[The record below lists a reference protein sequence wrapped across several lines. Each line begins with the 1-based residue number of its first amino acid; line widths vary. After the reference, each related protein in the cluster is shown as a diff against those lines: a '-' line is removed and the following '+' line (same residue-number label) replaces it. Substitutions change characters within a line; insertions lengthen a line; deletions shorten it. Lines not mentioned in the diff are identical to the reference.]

1 MKSYKYKNI
10 LDEVIELVPVV
21 ASYSNNDNLAI
32 QLFCKE
38 EGFFEPYATLTVNI
52 HELKDKTEA
61 YVNIN
66 NNPNILNWITTNGIA
81 VPTGETAISGYCEY
95 PLYKFNLDKLNK
107 ELK

>member
-10 LDEVIELVPVV
+10 FDETIELIPVV

-38 EGFFEPYATLTVNI
+38 EGFFEPYSTLTVNI
-52 HELKDKTEA
+52 HELKDKTLA
-61 YVNIN
+61 YVDVN
-66 NNPNILNWITTNGIA
+66 NNPNILNWITENEIA
-81 VPTGETAISGYCEY
+81 IPIRETAISGYCEY
-95 PLYKFNLDKLNK
+95 PLYKFDLNKLNK